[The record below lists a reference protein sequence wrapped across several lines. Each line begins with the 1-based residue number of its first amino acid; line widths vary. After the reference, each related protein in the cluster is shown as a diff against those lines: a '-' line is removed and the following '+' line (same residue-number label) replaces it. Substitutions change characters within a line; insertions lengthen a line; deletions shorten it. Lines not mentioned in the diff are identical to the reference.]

1 MLIEDYEI
9 SLAAAGFD
17 AVQIIDSRQD
27 LNAYAELDEPSNCCE
42 PSSCCGTS
50 ADEVS
55 VHQGL
60 TELLGKF
67 YTSRGKHWHI
77 LKHLKVEREQGG
89 DGGFMGG
96 RQLVEAVVN
105 RGLKVSV
112 VRMMS

>member
-1 MLIEDYEI
+1 MSQIARNLTDCCNGFLVGKRYLIHDRDPLYRTQFTAT
-9 SLAAAGFD
+9 LATTG
-17 AVQIIDSRQD
+17 VRCVKLPPKSPN

-67 YTSRGKHWHI
+67 DINEYVASVRVFA
-77 LKHLKVEREQGG
+77 LKPK
-89 DGGFMGG
+89 
-96 RQLVEAVVN
+96 
-105 RGLKVSV
+105 
-112 VRMMS
+112 